1 MCRGPIFSRGYVMAG
16 NGQHL
21 TLPQAA
27 ALLGVSERQIGKLR
41 EMGFISTD
49 GPGRYGLVNL
59 IRGAIAYYED
69 KAEQARRNAQ
79 ANRATEARTAEIEMR
94 IKRKMANLIEV
105 NIPGEV
111 MDEFVAAA
119 ATELRTIPGRL
130 YRDRQ
135 RRAELRAEINN
146 SIARVEKLTEAAK
159 RRLATGEL

>member
-1 MCRGPIFSRGYVMAG
+1 MAEK
-16 NGQHL
+16 GQHL

-79 ANRATEARTAEIEMR
+79 ANRATEARTAEIELR
-94 IKRKMANLIEV
+94 IKRKMAALIEASA
-105 NIPGEV
+105 PGEI
-111 MDEFVAAA
+111 MDEFTRIVAIEMRA
-119 ATELRTIPGRL
+119 IPSRFTSD
-130 YRDRQ
+130 RD
-135 RRAELRAEINN
+135 RRAELRTEINN
-146 SIARVEKLTEAAK
+146 SIARVEKMTEAAK
-159 RRLATGEL
+159 RRLATGEI